1 MSVPGLEAMKI
12 FPNGSSPAP
21 QRRRASDGQS
31 PKVWNKTRTRK
42 IVTPEDI
49 SEYEEDQIKL
59 QEYNAAVSKDKSV
72 CLLENI
78 DRLHKEGKIE
88 ATVLDVV
95 EFLNEFRTLAQKT
108 TVGISVNKQAYLDLV
123 EQYDLTPFDI
133 VMLAVGTLLR
143 ETDAELRRLGKVLL
157 FSASRAGNSHAT
169 IRIMNHALLQS
180 HDQPKVFHTSELE
193 GPKAH
198 LRQLASDGQEYRAMV
213 LEGKIAYAM
222 GNVDYAIQL
231 WTDAMEAAVAASDE
245 EKKQRV
251 EGAWRGMWAGW
262 DLTDLSA
269 PWVELQNVHLLR
281 RHYKKAKWAIDI
293 GCEQDD
299 PTSHYAAACSEKEL
313 DDNGQH
319 IGTSTW
325 LYHMTKAAASGYV
338 KAMHELG
345 VWYASS
351 GWHYIEDEPPDHVKP
366 TPFDRYP
373 PDSKTTEATSLWSKA
388 RSAMGLA
395 PLTQK
400 NFKDNVFHTAAFPS
414 TAHERLQMALQWLDI
429 AMGFLY
435 APSFLVAARLRL
447 EKTLWAKAT
456 APEDAI
462 ELNDNRYEYASKA
475 DFEAGK
481 RTQQPGPSIEQD
493 PPNPSYDQEQAKNL
507 VREIFYAQAAL
518 ETRAKLLREN
528 ERARRSKKLG
538 AQSQMSEAP
547 EYEWQMPKE
556 TPAEVRKWYRY
567 PEMRQQYMDDKQ
579 GILYDDALD
588 INLIVEARKI
598 CENQRWDIYAEW
610 DGGLLYRHGMS
621 GRVAGDGGK
630 S

>member
-1 MSVPGLEAMKI
+1 M
-12 FPNGSSPAP
+12 
-21 QRRRASDGQS
+21 
-31 PKVWNKTRTRK
+31 
-42 IVTPEDI
+42 TPEDI
-49 SEYEEDQIKL
+49 SEYEEDERKRE
-59 QEYNAAVSKDKSV
+59 EYKAAVSKEKSV
-72 CLLENI
+72 YLLENI

-88 ATVLDVV
+88 GTVLDAV
-95 EFLNEFRTLAQKT
+95 EFLNEFSSLAQKT
-108 TVGISVNKQAYLDLV
+108 TVGASVDKQAYLDLV
-123 EQYDLTPFDI
+123 QQHDLIPFDI
-133 VMLAVGTLLR
+133 VVLTVGLLLR
-143 ETDAELRRLGKVLL
+143 ETDEELRRLGKMLL

-180 HDQPKVFHTSELE
+180 HDQPNVFHSSELE

-222 GNVDYAIQL
+222 GKVDYAIQL
-231 WTDAMEAAVAASDE
+231 WTDAMEAAVAAADE
-245 EKKQRV
+245 GKRQRV
-251 EGAWRGMWAGW
+251 EGAMRGKWTGW

-299 PTSHYAAACSEKEL
+299 PTSHYAAACSEKQL

-351 GWHYIEDEPPDHVKP
+351 GWRYIEDEPPDHVKP

-373 PDSKTTEATSLWSKA
+373 PDSETTEAASLWSKA

-400 NFKDNVFHTAAFPS
+400 NLKDSVFHTAAFPS

-429 AMGFLY
+429 AMGYLY

-447 EKTLWAKAT
+447 EKTLWAQAT
-456 APEDAI
+456 APKDAI
-462 ELNDNRYEYASKA
+462 ELDEKRYEYATKA
-475 DFEAGK
+475 DFKAGR
-481 RTQQPGPSIEQD
+481 RTEQPETSVERD
-493 PPNPSYDQEQAKNL
+493 PPNPSYDQEQARNL
-507 VREIFYAQAAL
+507 VREIFYAQAAF
-518 ETRAKLLREN
+518 ETRMKLLREN
-528 ERARRSKKLG
+528 EQARRSKKLRT
-538 AQSQMSEAP
+538 QPQVTEAP
-547 EYEWQMPKE
+547 EYEWEMPKE
-556 TPAEVRKWYRY
+556 TPAELRKWYRY
-567 PEMRQQYMDDKQ
+567 PEIRQQFMDDKQ

-598 CENQRWDIYAEW
+598 CENQGWDIYAEW